1 MADWGERVSV
11 SEHRFE
17 EIEHTADWAI
27 RVCARDLRGLF
38 AGAAEGMFGLLTDLS
53 HVTPDRDF
61 EIELQAIDVETLL
74 IDWLNE
80 LLYLGEQHGLVFNRF
95 TILDL
100 VANGDAR
107 LRAQVGGGQPAELF
121 KVIKAATFHGLSI
134 RRDNDGLQAELV
146 FDV

>member
-1 MADWGERVSV
+1 MGLPDHHVQ
-11 SEHRFE
+11 

-27 RVCARDLRGLF
+27 RVHARDLMGLF

-53 HVTPDRDF
+53 QVTPVRRF
-61 EIELQAIDVETLL
+61 EIDLRAIDVETLL

-80 LLYLGEQHGLVFNRF
+80 LLYLSEEHSVVFTGF
-95 TILDL
+95 TIHDL
-100 VANGDAR
+100 AVHGGAW
-107 LRAQVGGGQPAELF
+107 LRAQVDGGHPSELF

-134 RRDNDGLQAELV
+134 DRAEDGLLVELV

>member
-1 MADWGERVSV
+1 MSLPDHHVQ
-11 SEHRFE
+11 

-27 RVCARDLRGLF
+27 RVCARDLVGLF

-53 HVTPDRDF
+53 QVTPVRRF
-61 EIELQAIDVETLL
+61 EIDLRAIDVETLL

-80 LLYLGEQHGLVFNRF
+80 LLYLSEEHGVVFTGF
-95 TILDL
+95 TIHDL
-100 VANGDAR
+100 AVHGGAR
-107 LRAQVGGGQPAELF
+107 LRAQVDGGHPSELF

-134 RRDNDGLQAELV
+134 DHDDDGFKAELV